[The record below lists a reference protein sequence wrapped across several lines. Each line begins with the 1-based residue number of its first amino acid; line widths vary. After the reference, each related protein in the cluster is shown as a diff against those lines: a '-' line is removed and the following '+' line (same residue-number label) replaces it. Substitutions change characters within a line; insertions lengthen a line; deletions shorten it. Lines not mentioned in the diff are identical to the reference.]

1 MIDIIFTLMLLE
13 TDMFMEANTV
23 MQGVVI
29 NPIIS
34 IILKV
39 GAVGVLVYFVYKRL
53 DQANEKQLKIGNLIV
68 TGMMSIYVIIDI
80 MYIGYLIIYLYL
92 KLILN
97 MV

>member
-1 MIDIIFTLMLLE
+1 MLLE
-13 TDMFMEANTV
+13 TDMFKEANTV

-39 GAVGVLVYFVYKRL
+39 GVVGVLVYFVYKRL

-68 TGMMSIYVIIDI
+68 TGMMSIYVMIDI
-80 MYIGYLIIYLYL
+80 MHIGYLIIYLYIR
-92 KLILN
+92 LILN